1 MKTTEQPI
9 GAAVD
14 WTPPSPPARTPIK
27 GQYVT
32 LEPID
37 GDRHGKDLWDAKGDD
52 PALWTYLFDD
62 PFDDFPAFQDWLV
75 RCGKPD
81 DPLCFAIV
89 YNADGKAKGMGS
101 YMRIVPVHGV
111 IEIGSIW
118 FGPVIQR
125 RRESTEA
132 IYLLARHVFEELG
145 YRRLE
150 WKCDSLNAPS
160 RRAAKRFG
168 FSYEGLFRQAIVY
181 KNRNRDTTWYGMI
194 DAEWPEIRAAFD
206 TWLDPANFDADGNQK
221 APLATRRDFGTD

>member
-1 MKTTEQPI
+1 MSATDQAI

-14 WTPPSPPARTPIK
+14 WTPATPPGRTPIP

-37 GDRHGKDLWDAKGDD
+37 ADRHGEELWEAKGDD

-62 PFDDFPAFQDWLV
+62 PFDDFASFREWLV
-75 RCGKPD
+75 RCGQPD

-89 YNADGKAKGMGS
+89 DNADGKAKGMAS

-125 RRESTEA
+125 RRESTDA
-132 IYLLARHVFEELG
+132 IYQLARHVFEELG

-194 DAEWPEIRAAFD
+194 DADWPEIRAAFD
-206 TWLDPANFDADGNQK
+206 AWLDPSNFDADGNQI
-221 APLATRRDFGTD
+221 APLAARRDFGTD

>member
-1 MKTTEQPI
+1 MSATNQPI
-9 GAAVD
+9 GAAIE
-14 WTPPSPPARTPIK
+14 WKPARAPSRTPIP

-37 GDRHGKDLWDAKGDD
+37 ADRHGADLWDAKGDD
-52 PALWTYLFDD
+52 PTLWTYLFND
-62 PFDDFPAFQDWLV
+62 PFGNFGPFRDWLIK
-75 RCGKPD
+75 CGQPD

-89 YNADGKAKGMGS
+89 DNADGKAKGMAS

-132 IYLLARHVFEELG
+132 IYLLARQVFEELG

-168 FSYEGLFRQAIVY
+168 FSYEGVFRQAIVY
-181 KNRNRDTTWYGMI
+181 KNRNRDTAWYGMI
-194 DAEWPEIRAAFD
+194 DAEWQEIRAAFD
-206 TWLDPANFDADGNQK
+206 TWLDPSNFDADGNQK
-221 APLATRRDFGTD
+221 IPLAARRDFGTN

>member
-1 MKTTEQPI
+1 MSVKEQPVGI
-9 GAAVD
+9 NVD
-14 WTPPSPPARTPIK
+14 WTPAIAPGRASIPGRF
-27 GQYVT
+27 VT

-37 GDRHGKDLWDAKGDD
+37 AERHDKALWDAKGDD
-52 PALWTYLFDD
+52 PALWTYLFDN
-62 PFDDFPAFQDWLV
+62 PFDDFLSFQDWLKK
-75 RCGKPD
+75 CAQPD
-81 DPLCFAIV
+81 DPLCFAIID
-89 YNADGKAKGMGS
+89 NEAGAAKGMAS
-101 YMRIVPVHGV
+101 YMRIVPNHGV

-118 FGPVIQR
+118 FGPTIQR
-125 RRESTEA
+125 RREATEA

-194 DAEWPEIRAAFD
+194 DSDWPEIRTAFD
-206 TWLDPANFDADGNQK
+206 AWLNPANFDVDGNQK
-221 APLATRRDFGTD
+221 TPLAARRDFGTD